1 MLNYILSKTNCTFFL
16 NNQVYS
22 VKKDEKIWDQLIE
35 AIKTENIETIQNIV
49 DQKTAIINYIDGSP
63 FCIKN
68 NTVYYNDKILDNS
81 LTQRI
86 IEMHKDGFN
95 IAPMARFVHN
105 LMQNPSNR
113 AIQELYN
120 FLEVCNLPITEDG
133 RFIAYKRIRYDY
145 KDCHSGTIDNTPG
158 VIVRMP
164 RNQVDD
170 NKENTCSH
178 GLHVCSLAYLAHFCG
193 DRLIVVLVNP
203 RDVVSIPIDY
213 NNSKMRVCEYESYS
227 EIPMETLNEFN
238 NSLKSVFQTTNSFE
252 DNNDDDDDEFV
263 EDYDDDELFEEVK
276 NNKT

>member
-16 NNQVYS
+16 NNQVHS
-22 VKKDEKIWDQLIE
+22 IKKDETIWDQLIE
-35 AIKTENIETIQNIV
+35 AIKTENIETIQNII
-49 DQKTAIINYIDGSP
+49 DRKTAIINYIDNSP

-95 IAPMARFVHN
+95 ITPMIRFVHN

-145 KDCHSGTIDNTPG
+145 KDCYSGTVDNTPG

-238 NSLKSVFQTTNSFE
+238 NSLKSVFQTTNSSGE
-252 DNNDDDDDEFV
+252 
-263 EDYDDDELFEEVK
+263 K
-276 NNKT
+276 